1 MLENYMAII
10 MGVALLGMILD
21 LLCSSFPNMQRQLYK
36 FFFVVIYF
44 LLIIRYYYGPDI
56 SSYVPH
62 YERIPSP
69 AELWAH
75 PECASFEWG
84 YDMFCSLLHAAGL
97 SYWWMTVVIT
107 TLYFTAIA
115 CLFHSLSKYR
125 LFAFAALI
133 LLDYNLFF
141 ENRQSL
147 AVAMFIF
154 MVLCMQKSRYV
165 LAIVCAALTILMH
178 KSGFLLVGLTWIGA
192 LLYRQR
198 QSALVYNILLL
209 VLMVMMLIPVAHI
222 ATPLISWLPLPET
235 YIDSISHHLELGRQF
250 QSVALIY
257 FAILIWISMYNAHG
271 HKTYGWIALEVLIG
285 AVIIVAFYQYYF
297 LLNRLRSYVAPFVL
311 FYLANMAIE
320 SEGERKFSGAAL
332 VRQGV
337 AVLMVLYGMR
347 TTVSYVQEVKKFHSP
362 IARTSTI
369 FDLRH
374 MSSEQIRARQLQIAD
389 RYWSEDYM
397 KKDKDRL

>member
-1 MLENYMAII
+1 
-10 MGVALLGMILD
+10 
-21 LLCSSFPNMQRQLYK
+21 
-36 FFFVVIYF
+36 
-44 LLIIRYYYGPDI
+44 
-56 SSYVPH
+56 
-62 YERIPSP
+62 
-69 AELWAH
+69 
-75 PECASFEWG
+75 
-84 YDMFCSLLHAAGL
+84 
-97 SYWWMTVVIT
+97 
-107 TLYFTAIA
+107 
-115 CLFHSLSKYR
+115 
-125 LFAFAALI
+125 
-133 LLDYNLFF
+133 
-141 ENRQSL
+141 
-147 AVAMFIF
+147 
-154 MVLCMQKSRYV
+154 
-165 LAIVCAALTILMH
+165 
-178 KSGFLLVGLTWIGA
+178 
-192 LLYRQR
+192 
-198 QSALVYNILLL
+198 
-209 VLMVMMLIPVAHI
+209 
-222 ATPLISWLPLPET
+222 
-235 YIDSISHHLELGRQF
+235 
-250 QSVALIY
+250 
-257 FAILIWISMYNAHG
+257 MYNAHG